1 MKIVITGSLGNISKP
16 LTEELV
22 QKGHTVTVISSKSER
37 KSAIEALGAKAAIG
51 TMQDVNFLSDTFKG
65 ADAVYLMETLDH
77 STFTDPNI
85 DIIAEIAAIGHNYKQ
100 AIENSGVKRIVLLSS
115 VGAHTNKG
123 NGNLVMHYNV
133 ENILKQLPEE
143 VHIRFMRPVGFFT
156 NIYRSL
162 KTIKEKGV
170 IISNYGGDQKEPWV
184 SPSDIAAAIVE
195 EIEKPFAGRE
205 VRYIA
210 SDEVSPNEIAK
221 VLGESIGNPDLKWLE
236 ISDEELLSG
245 MLAFG
250 MNAKIAKG
258 LTEMQVAQ
266 GSGALYEDFYR
277 HKPILGKVK
286 LADFAKDFALFYNN

>member
-1 MKIVITGSLGNISKP
+1 MKIVLTGSLGNIGKP
-16 LTEELV
+16 LTEKLI
-22 QKGHTVTVISSKSER
+22 QKGHTVTVISSTSER
-37 KSAIEALGAKAAIG
+37 KPAIEALGAKAAIG
-51 TMQDVNFLSDTFKG
+51 TMKDVDFLSETFKE

-85 DIIAEIAAIGHNYKQ
+85 DIIAEIAAIGRNYKQ
-100 AIENSGVKRIVLLSS
+100 AVEISGVKRIVLLSS
-115 VGAHTNKG
+115 VGAHTNTG

-133 ENILKQLPEE
+133 ENILKQLPEDF
-143 VHIRFMRPVGFFT
+143 HIKFMRPVGFFT

-184 SPSDIAAAIVE
+184 SPLDIAAAIAAA
-195 EIEKPFAGRE
+195 IEKPFTGRE

-221 VLGESIGNPDLKWLE
+221 VLGESIGNPELKWLE
-236 ISDEELLSG
+236 ISDEELLNG

-250 MNAKIAKG
+250 MNAEIAKG
-258 LTEMQVAQ
+258 FVEMQAAQ
-266 GSGALYEDFYR
+266 GTGALYEDFYR
-277 HKPILGKVK
+277 HKPTFGKVK
-286 LADFAKDFALFYNN
+286 LADFAKEFALFYNK

>member
-51 TMQDVNFLSDTFKG
+51 TMQDVDFLSETFKG

-77 STFTDPNI
+77 STFTDPDI
-85 DIIAEIAAIGHNYKQ
+85 DIIAEIAAIGRNYKQ

-133 ENILKQLPEE
+133 ENILKELPEE
-143 VHIRFMRPVGFFT
+143 VHIRFIRPVGFFT

-184 SPSDIAAAIVE
+184 SPLDIAAAIAE

-221 VLGESIGNPDLKWLE
+221 VLGESIGNPDLKWIE
-236 ISDEELLSG
+236 ISDEELFNG

-250 MNAKIAKG
+250 MNARIAKG
-258 LTEMQVAQ
+258 LTEMQAAQ

-286 LADFAKDFALFYNN
+286 LADFAKHFALLYNN

>member
-51 TMQDVNFLSDTFKG
+51 TMQDVDFLSETFKG

-77 STFTDPNI
+77 STFTDPDI
-85 DIIAEIAAIGHNYKQ
+85 DIIAEIAAIGRNYKQ
-100 AIENSGVKRIVLLSS
+100 AIENSGVKRIMLLSS

-184 SPSDIAAAIVE
+184 SPLDIAAAIAE

-210 SDEVSPNEIAK
+210 SDEFSPNEIAK

-236 ISDEELLSG
+236 ISDEELFNG

-250 MNAKIAKG
+250 MNARIAKG
-258 LTEMQVAQ
+258 LTEMQAAQ

-277 HKPILGKVK
+277 HKPMLGKVK
-286 LADFAKDFALFYNN
+286 LADFAKDFALLYNN

>member
-51 TMQDVNFLSDTFKG
+51 TMQDVDFLSETFKG

-77 STFTDPNI
+77 STFTDPDI
-85 DIIAEIAAIGHNYKQ
+85 DIIAEIAAIGRNYKQ

-133 ENILKQLPEE
+133 ENILKELPEE
-143 VHIRFMRPVGFFT
+143 VHIRFIRPVGFFT

-184 SPSDIAAAIVE
+184 SPLDIAAAIAE

-210 SDEVSPNEIAK
+210 SDEISPNEIAK

-236 ISDEELLSG
+236 ISDKELFNG

-250 MNAKIAKG
+250 MNARIAKG
-258 LTEMQVAQ
+258 LTEMQAAQ

-277 HKPILGKVK
+277 HKPMLGKVK
-286 LADFAKDFALFYNN
+286 LADFAKDFALLYNN

>member
-51 TMQDVNFLSDTFKG
+51 TMQDIDFLSETFKG

-77 STFTDPNI
+77 STFTDPDI
-85 DIIAEIAAIGHNYKQ
+85 DIIAEIAAIGRNYKQ

-143 VHIRFMRPVGFFT
+143 VHIRFIRPVGFFT

-184 SPSDIAAAIVE
+184 SPLDIAAAIAE

-236 ISDEELLSG
+236 ISDEELFNG

-250 MNAKIAKG
+250 MNARIAKG
-258 LTEMQVAQ
+258 LTEMQAAQ
-266 GSGALYEDFYR
+266 GSGALYEDFYH

-286 LADFAKDFALFYNN
+286 LADFAKDFALLYNN